1 MEKDCELKLGPPERS
16 QKIDVI
22 IVGAGISG
30 LVAAYRLLEKEPS
43 LQIRILEA
51 SDNIGGSLQQI
62 SQGEIGAKWFEAS
75 QAHVYQ
81 LLQRMEIPL
90 QQRSIVDAALPRCW
104 ELDQGVSS
112 NLANYEL
119 QRYINE
125 LQLKSP
131 FFRPGRFSIR
141 KNSTKME
148 KHINNRLFFNES
160 RKFMTN
166 LVELVCGSK
175 ASDITYKEFMSIC
188 YGCGGLQNIINI
200 YLDCPNTLLEFDSA
214 HLLNVLTKRLQ
225 GTEFLLSRQVKAIYH
240 YKDYIEV
247 HDSTQKMHTTDV
259 LILAIPLNALQQIN
273 FSPPVPMEMRKLL
286 NNKLKTRLMLTSFI
300 AGYGDGHW
308 RNAGYSGSF
317 LKSEPFIVGC
327 EYRPNVYAGMMIHN
341 SGLEPL
347 VRSIALNALALHF
360 GDAMKTPHTYNQH
373 TFELSSLAHV
383 PLTTPWHRIV
393 WSSSAAA
400 STCYRGF
407 LGGAVQSGLRA
418 ALNALLLVRP
428 QVVTWT
434 DVADVHCQN
443 CPNIKDVGPLQ
454 LWMSGLN
461 LYNVGYYTLYAS
473 SVFLALQFAYKKFG

>member
-1 MEKDCELKLGPPERS
+1 MEKDCELRLGPPERS
-16 QKIDVI
+16 QRIDVI

-30 LVAAYRLLEKEPS
+30 LVTAYRLLEKEPS

-51 SDNIGGSLQQI
+51 SDTIGGSLQQTP
-62 SQGEIGAKWFEAS
+62 QGEIGAKWFEES

-90 QQRSIVDAALPRCW
+90 HQRSIVDTTLPRCW
-104 ELDQGVSS
+104 ELDQTVSS
-112 NLANYEL
+112 NLAKYEL

-125 LQLKSP
+125 LQIKAP

-141 KNSTKME
+141 KNSTKMD
-148 KHINNRLFFNES
+148 KHIHNRLFFNES

-175 ASDITYKEFMSIC
+175 ASDITYKEFMSLC
-188 YGCGGLQNIINI
+188 YGCGSLQNIINI

-214 HLLNVLTKRLQ
+214 HLLNVLTQRLQ
-225 GTEFLLSRQVKAIYH
+225 GTEFLVSRQVKSICH

-247 HDSTQKMHTTDV
+247 HDSTQKVHTTDV
-259 LILAIPLNALQQIN
+259 LILAIPLNSLQQLN
-273 FSPPVPMEMRKLL
+273 FLPPVPMELRKVM
-286 NNKLKTRLMLTSFI
+286 NNKLKLRLMLTSFI
-300 AGYGDGHW
+300 AGYGDAHW

-317 LKSEPFIVGC
+317 LKNEPFIVGY
-327 EYRPNVYAGMMIHN
+327 EYRPNVYGGMMIHD
-341 SGLEPL
+341 SGSESL
-347 VRSIALNALALHF
+347 VRSIALKAFAENF
-360 GDAMKTPHTYNQH
+360 GDAMETPYTYNQH

-443 CPNIKDVGPLQ
+443 CPNIKDVGALQ

-473 SVFLALQFAYKKFG
+473 SVILALQFAFKKFG